1 MKCVPCTHY
10 STSSWP
16 LGGRQVCEKM
26 NEWMTQVPFGSL
38 WSLQA
43 QLTNKWSQR
52 CNQLQRLPAQGEW
65 QWLTK
70 AYCYCH
76 AVCNT
81 ILKQQSD
88 GVWSAGRAPVW
99 SGFQAG
105 LILFEQL
112 QKHGQHISWQGI
124 MSMRVCVCVSRLFGQ
139 QTLISN
145 LLSLVDF
152 QTEQCSTF

>member
-81 ILKQQSD
+81 ILKQQS
-88 GVWSAGRAPVW
+88 V
-99 SGFQAG
+99 
-105 LILFEQL
+105 
-112 QKHGQHISWQGI
+112 ISWQSSSLKWFPGWTDPVWTAAKT
-124 MSMRVCVCVSRLFGQ
+124 RAAHQLAGYHVNACVCVCVSRLFGQ